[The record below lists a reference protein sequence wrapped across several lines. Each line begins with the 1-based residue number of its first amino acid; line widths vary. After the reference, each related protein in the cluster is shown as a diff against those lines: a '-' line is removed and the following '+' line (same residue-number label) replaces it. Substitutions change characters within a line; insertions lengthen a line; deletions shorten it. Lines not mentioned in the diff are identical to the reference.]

1 MRSIYDFIVEP
12 LGEKYINTVKV
23 GEGDLITN
31 TSLESWK
38 HVNKFARVL
47 ETPVGIH
54 TPIKKGDTIAVH
66 QNVFRTFY
74 DMKGLKKS

>member
-23 GEGDLITN
+23 GEVDLITN

-38 HVNKFARVL
+38 HVNNMQ
-47 ETPVGIH
+47 E
-54 TPIKKGDTIAVH
+54 
-66 QNVFRTFY
+66 
-74 DMKGLKKS
+74 S

>member
-23 GEGDLITN
+23 GEVDLITN

-38 HVNKFARVL
+38 HVNKYARVL
-47 ETPVGIH
+47 ETPVGISH
-54 TPIKKGDTIAVH
+54 TYKK
-66 QNVFRTFY
+66 R
-74 DMKGLKKS
+74 